1 MSLFKKKQS
10 NEAKKRFQNM
20 MLAGKENPDR
30 VYDLSNCELASVP
43 PEIFSSCRV
52 FLAESLLLH
61 SNWLK
66 SFKGKMADL
75 SSLRVLD
82 LHNNNLKSLPD
93 DISQIKHLQI
103 LNVQQNNLKELPQS
117 IGSLTKLQSLL
128 ARDNHLNSL
137 PETVKGMSSLRT
149 LDISGT
155 NKVYYLPRNLCLIRT
170 LEVLLLSSVG
180 SMEYPAPF
188 ICEEGLEAIQKRICK
203 DTGVEYIPPSHQA
216 LKALDISPMTSSSS
230 SSTLGSS
237 SCSPLSDVENVY
249 SFYQKAKDEK
259 MKRQMELEKAI
270 QAEKEEQIKL
280 AASAA
285 QANVKSQELVKEEM
299 KQQSKAIFLQQ
310 ERADKER
317 KELFASLQ
325 KAELEASVLV
335 NKLVSANEVAKHNE
349 EMLLA
354 LEKQRIEEE
363 DHFRVTKEEM
373 DRLSREETLAT
384 MQLMVAENDAMNL
397 MIRKYLGEQ
406 EFSHRKAAESM
417 ETDDE
422 KIKEQMKQQELK
434 QADLIN
440 VIMNEEEIQ
449 KELFSALQSEQDI
462 VQIRLRKQ
470 IEELQS
476 ELIKLTFIEAE
487 KRKNKVKDN
496 ADNLMDVRLELSSLL
511 GSLLKQQQA
520 REEDLTNLMYA
531 MEKQKEDDQLDFW
544 LVQYQRLLD
553 TKPEQLI
560 RKENYLDT
568 EVVRLL
574 HRAGAEDHI
583 PEFARHKITPRD
595 LFLLDEEKL
604 RRIGVFEVG
613 SISSILQE
621 VESLISIQKKATPF
635 YEPSSSK
642 TPVEV
647 PSAPETPAETPSTS
661 SPTAAKPPAPVASIL
676 DGDDEVEIENECVI
690 CLDKQSDAV
699 FLPCGHVCCCLDCSA
714 NLELCPMCRTA
725 ITQKIRIYRPS

>member
-30 VYDLSNCELASVP
+30 VFDLSNCELASAP

-52 FLAESLLLH
+52 FLTESLLLH

-66 SFKGKMADL
+66 SFKGKMSDL
-75 SSLRVLD
+75 SNLRILD
-82 LHNNNLKSLPD
+82 LHDNHLKSLPD
-93 DISQIKHLQI
+93 DIGQMKHLQV

-117 IGSLTKLQSLL
+117 IGSLAKLQSLL

-137 PETVKGMSSLRT
+137 PETIKGMGSLRT

-155 NKVYYLPRNLCLIRT
+155 NKIYYLPKNLCYVRT

-188 ICEEGLEAIQKRICK
+188 VCEEGLEAIQRRICR
-203 DTGVEYIPPSHQA
+203 DTGVDYIPPSHQA
-216 LKALDISPMTSSSS
+216 LKVLDASPMTSSSS
-230 SSTLGSS
+230 SSILDSS
-237 SCSPLSDVENVY
+237 SCSPLSEVENVY
-249 SFYQKAKDEK
+249 SFYEKAREEK

-280 AASAA
+280 AVDAA
-285 QANVKSQELVKEEM
+285 QAHLRSQEFVKQEM
-299 KQQSKAIFLQQ
+299 KEQGKAITLQQ
-310 ERADKER
+310 ERADKQR
-317 KELFASLQ
+317 KELFSTLQ
-325 KAELEASVLV
+325 KAEKEASILV
-335 NKLVSANEVAKHNE
+335 NKLISADETAKRNE

-354 LEKQRIEEE
+354 LEKQRIEDEH
-363 DHFRVTKEEM
+363 HFRVTKEEM

-384 MQLMVAENDAMNL
+384 MKLMVAENDAMNM

-406 EFSHRKAAESM
+406 EFSQRKAAESI

-422 KIKEQMKQQELK
+422 KLRDQMKQQELK
-434 QADLIN
+434 QADLIHA
-440 VIMNEEEIQ
+440 IMNEEVVQ

-462 VQIRLRKQ
+462 VQIRLRTQ

-476 ELIKLTFIEAE
+476 ELIKLTYLEAE
-487 KRKNKVKDN
+487 RRKNKVKDN
-496 ADNLMDVRLELSSLL
+496 EENLMDVRLELSSLL

-520 REEDLTNLMYA
+520 RQEDLSNLMYA

-553 TKPEQLI
+553 TKPEQLV

-568 EVVRLL
+568 EVIRLL

-613 SISSILQE
+613 SINSILLE
-621 VESLISIQKKATPF
+621 VESLISIQKKVTPH
-635 YEPSSSK
+635 YDPSSSK
-642 TPVEV
+642 TAVEV
-647 PSAPETPAETPSTS
+647 PSAPETPAEIPSTS
-661 SPTAAKPPAPVASIL
+661 TPATEPSAPRVSIENE
-676 DGDDEVEIENECVI
+676 DNEIEIENECVV

-699 FLPCGHVCCCLDCSA
+699 FLPCGHVCCCFECSA
-714 NLELCPMCRTA
+714 ALKLCPMCRTG
-725 ITQKIRIYRPS
+725 ITQKIRIYRTS